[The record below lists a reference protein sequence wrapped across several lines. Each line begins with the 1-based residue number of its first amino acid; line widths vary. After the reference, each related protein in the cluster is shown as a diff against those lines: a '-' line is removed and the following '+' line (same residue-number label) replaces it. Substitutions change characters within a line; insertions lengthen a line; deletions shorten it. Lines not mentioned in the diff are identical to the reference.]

1 MEISEKVLGEIC
13 SVVGSENVRL
23 DELMALHLTMQVGG
37 RAKYYI
43 TVPGIDELCGL
54 MKIIDREKYPY
65 YVLGNGSNVII
76 RDEGYDGIII
86 AMEEGFRSIEIHD
99 NFIIAG
105 AGAMLKDVS
114 YAALSAGLSG
124 LEFACGI
131 PGSAGG
137 GAGMNAGAYGGE
149 MKDVIKEVKA
159 VTQNGQIRSYS
170 NWEMRFGY
178 RHSIC
183 SDLPI
188 IICEVVFEL
197 SRASYDEIKAKIDD
211 FNARRSEKQPLEY
224 PSCGSTFKRPEGYFA
239 GKLIMDSG
247 LKGYTIGGAQV
258 SEKHCGFV
266 INKGWA
272 TARDVLE
279 LIDYIKRTVY
289 EKQGVKLECEVKIL

>member
-1 MEISEKVLGEIC
+1 MEISENVLNEIC
-13 SVVGSENVRL
+13 CAVGSENIRE

-43 TVPGIDELCGL
+43 TPPDTSSLCAL
-54 MKIIDREKYPY
+54 MRIIDREGYPY

-86 AMEEGFRSIEIHD
+86 AMEGGFCSIDIHE
-99 NFIIAG
+99 NHIIAG
-105 AGAMLKDVS
+105 AGALLKDVS
-114 YAALSAGLSG
+114 SAALSAGLSG

-159 VTQNGQIRSYS
+159 VTANGMIRAYS

-183 SDLPI
+183 ADLPI
-188 IICEVVFEL
+188 IITEVIFEL
-197 SRASYDEIKAKIDD
+197 SRGNYSEIKATMDD
-211 FNARRSEKQPLEY
+211 LNARRSEKQPLEY
-224 PSCGSTFKRPEGYFA
+224 PSCGSAFKRPEGYFA
-239 GKLIMDSG
+239 GKLIMDCG

-272 TARDVLE
+272 TASDVLN
-279 LIDYIKRTVY
+279 LIDYIKQTVY
-289 EKQGVKLECEVKIL
+289 EKQGVRLECEVKIL

>member
-43 TVPGIDELCGL
+43 TVPGINELCGL
-54 MKIIDREKYPY
+54 MKIINREKYPY

-86 AMEEGFRSIEIHD
+86 AMEDGFRSIDIHD

-159 VTQNGQIRSYS
+159 VTQNGQVRSYS

-211 FNARRSEKQPLEY
+211 FNTRRSEKQPLEY

>member
-86 AMEEGFRSIEIHD
+86 AMEEGFRSIDIHD

-159 VTQNGQIRSYS
+159 VTQNGQVRSYS

>member
-1 MEISEKVLGEIC
+1 MKISDNVSGEIRAA
-13 SVVGSENVRL
+13 VGSENIRE
-23 DELMALHLTMQVGG
+23 DEPMAMHLTMQAGG
-37 RAKYYI
+37 SAKYYI
-43 TVPGIDELCGL
+43 TPPDTASLCSL
-54 MKIIDREKYPY
+54 MRIIDRERYPY

-86 AMEEGFRSIEIHD
+86 AMEKGFGGIEIHE
-99 NFIIAG
+99 NHIIAG

-114 YAALSAGLSG
+114 YAALSADLSG

-159 VTQNGQIRSYS
+159 VDPKGMVKAYS

-183 SDLPI
+183 SDLPVI
-188 IICEVVFEL
+188 ITEVIFEL
-197 SRASYDEIKAKIDD
+197 SRGSHADIKAKMDD
-211 FNARRSEKQPLEY
+211 LSARRIEKQPLEY

-266 INKGWA
+266 INKGGA
-272 TARDVLE
+272 TASDVLA
-279 LIDYIKRTVY
+279 LIDYIKQTVY